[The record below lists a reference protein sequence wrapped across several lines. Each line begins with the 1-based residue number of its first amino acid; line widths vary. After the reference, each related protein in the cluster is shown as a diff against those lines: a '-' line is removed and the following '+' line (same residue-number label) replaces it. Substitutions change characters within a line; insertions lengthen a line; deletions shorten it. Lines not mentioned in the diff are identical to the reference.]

1 MRETNVVFKLI
12 LLLFFSVGISFG
24 QQNPNRLKII
34 GDSLKGKVVDGQNIR
49 EVIGNVIITQDD
61 IVITCNKAIQYLS
74 SNNAELIGNVV
85 IVQDSVI
92 IKTERGRYFGNI
104 KIAYSD
110 SAVYLNNVEMDLT
123 ADKGSYNLNTKV
135 ANFFGNVV
143 FKDSVTELTST
154 KLTYLKEIEEIVAV
168 GNVIVSDTTSLV
180 KADSLIHKRETRFSE
195 GFNNVSIENSSNNL
209 SIVGQHLLDDK
220 LNKVSKVSGKPFLT
234 QIEELNDGSYDTLF
248 IKARV
253 MEAYSN
259 KKSSLYAIDSV
270 EIIRGNFLSNNDYTI
285 YDRNEELISIFRQPD
300 KNIPVLWYENS
311 QVSGDSIYI
320 NIDSSKIKNVDI
332 VKNAILI
339 SEDSTYKFRYDQM
352 SGDTI
357 KLGFSNGKLS
367 QTKVDGNV
375 LSIYYMYEEREP
387 NGLLKSSA
395 NEIVIN
401 LENGRVNNVKMFGS
415 PISEYHPEN
424 LVNEN
429 EKNFTL
435 PTFLLFENKP
445 DKAEFKSIYLKQK
458 LN

>member
-1 MRETNVVFKLI
+1 MYKLI
-12 LLLFFSVGISFG
+12 LLILFCYINLFG
-24 QQNPNRLKII
+24 QQNPNRLKIV

-85 IVQDSVI
+85 IVQDSVT

-110 SAVYLNNVEMDLT
+110 SAVYLNNDEMDLT
-123 ADKGSYNLNTKV
+123 ADKGNYNLNTKI
-135 ANFFGNVV
+135 ANFFGNVT
-143 FKDSVTELTST
+143 FQDTATLLTST
-154 KLTYLKEIEEIVAV
+154 KLVYKKKLEEIVAV
-168 GNVIVSDTTSLV
+168 GNVNVTDTSSVV
-180 KADSLIHKRETRFSE
+180 KADSLIHSRETRFSE

-209 SIVGQHLLDDK
+209 TIIGQHLLDDK
-220 LNKVSKVSGKPFLT
+220 LNKVSKISGKPFLT
-234 QIEELNDGSYDTLF
+234 QIEELNDGTYDTLF
-248 IKARV
+248 IKSKL

-259 KKSSLYAIDSV
+259 KKSSLFAIDSV
-270 EIIRGNFLSNNDYTI
+270 EIIRGNFLSNNDFTI
-285 YDRNEELISIFRQPD
+285 YDRSEELISIFRQPD
-300 KNIPVLWYENS
+300 KETPVLWYENN
-311 QVSGDSIYI
+311 QVIGDSIYI
-320 NIDSSKIKNVDI
+320 NIDSSKIKNVKI
-332 VKNAILI
+332 IKNAVLI
-339 SEDSTYKFRYDQM
+339 SEDSTYKFRYNQM

-357 KLGFSNGKLS
+357 KLGFTNGKLS
-367 QTKVDGNV
+367 RTKVDGNV
-375 LSIYYMYEEREP
+375 LSIYYMYEEKER

-395 NEIVIN
+395 NEIIIN
-401 LENGRVNNVKMFGS
+401 FKNGKVNNVKMFGS

-424 LVNEN
+424 LVINN

-435 PTFLLFENKP
+435 PTFLIYVNKP